1 MPGPTSLFS
10 RIVAM
15 ADPERPAVIS
25 PAGRLTYG
33 QLLRRARLLAGPLAE
48 STGPLLLYGHKEPA
62 LLAGFLAGLRC
73 GRPYVPVDTSAPSAR
88 IVRILDL
95 ARPGIVIA
103 AQALPPPLAD
113 DLAQRAIPVVAL
125 DPLAEAVERLALA
138 SQPPERLSD
147 RPDDPA
153 YIMFTSGTTGDPKG
167 VPIPYRGLAHFAA
180 WLLESQQFTPGGET
194 FLNQAP
200 FNFDLSVMDLY
211 GALLTGGTLCSISR
225 EEIADPRRL
234 FARLRDT
241 PLTTWVSTPSFARFC
256 LAEPTFDRTMLPALR
271 RFLFCG
277 ETLPPA
283 VAREL
288 QRRFPAAAVWNTY
301 GPTEATVAVTA
312 VRLTPGMLEA
322 DQPLPVGRT
331 APGMDVWIADPAAS
345 LRRLPAGACGEIVI
359 AGPQVALGYLSDTE
373 NGSMP
378 GPFLAL
384 PAGGQAYRTGDL
396 GHFDASGL
404 LYCQGRLDRQVK
416 LHGYRLELEEI
427 ENHLRQIPGVADAA
441 VLVVER
447 DGRPDSLLA
456 LVVPAQQPATGALP
470 DTGLALTQHVRA
482 RLAEKL
488 PAYALP
494 RRVQLL
500 AQPPLTANGKLD
512 RRALEALPR

>member
-1 MPGPTSLFS
+1 MPEPPSLFA
-10 RIVAM
+10 RIDAL
-15 ADPERPAVIS
+15 ADPERPAMLS
-25 PAGRLTYG
+25 PAGRLSYG

-48 STGPLLLYGHKEPA
+48 SAGPLLVYGHKEPA
-62 LLAGFLAGLRC
+62 IVVAFLAALRC
-73 GRPYVPVDTSAPSAR
+73 GRPYVPVDTSAPAAR
-88 IVRILDL
+88 IARILDL
-95 ARPGIVIA
+95 ASPGVVIA

-113 DLAQRAIPVVAL
+113 DLARRAIPVIAL
-125 DPLAEAVERLALA
+125 DPLAEAAERFTPGT
-138 SQPPERLSD
+138 QPPERRAD
-147 RPDDPA
+147 RSDDPV

-167 VPIPYRGLAHFAA
+167 VPIPYRGLAHFTN
-180 WLLESQQFTPGGET
+180 WLLQSQQFVPGGEV

-211 GALLTGGTLCSISR
+211 GALLTGGTLWSIRR
-225 EEIADPRRL
+225 EEIADPRLLFGRL
-234 FARLRDT
+234 QGA

-256 LAEPTFDRTMLPALR
+256 LAEPSFDPTMLPSLQ

-288 QRRFPAAAVWNTY
+288 QRRFPAAGIWNTY

-312 VRLTPGMLEA
+312 VRLTPAMLEA
-322 DQPLPVGRT
+322 GQPLPVGRP
-331 APGMDVWIADPAAS
+331 ARGMEVWIADPAEP
-345 LRRLPAGACGEIVI
+345 LQRLPAGAWGEIVI
-359 AGPQVALGYLSDTE
+359 AGPQVALGYLGHGQRGGAD
-373 NGSMP
+373 

-384 PAGGQAYRTGDL
+384 PIGDAAYRTGDL
-396 GHFDASGL
+396 GRFDACGL

-427 ENHLRQIPGVADAA
+427 ESHLRRIPGVADAA

-447 DGRPDSLLA
+447 DGRPDSLVA
-456 LVVPAQQPATGALP
+456 FVVPAQQPAPGALP
-470 DTGLALTQHVRA
+470 DGGLALTQHIRA
-482 RLAEKL
+482 QLTETL
-488 PAYALP
+488 PTYALP
-494 RRVQLL
+494 RRVSLL